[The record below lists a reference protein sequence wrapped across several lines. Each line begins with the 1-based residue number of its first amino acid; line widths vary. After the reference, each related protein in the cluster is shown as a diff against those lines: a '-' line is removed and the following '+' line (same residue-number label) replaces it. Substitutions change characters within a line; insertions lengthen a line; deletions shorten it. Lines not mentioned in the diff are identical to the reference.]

1 MTQIKTQIYADFFLI
16 LGMEIK
22 MNKYTVGFKHVQ
34 LTEKIISVFYEVYNE
49 LGFGFLESVY
59 EQAMCIAL
67 RQAGLHVEC
76 QVPIKV
82 YFRGVEVGFFK
93 ADLLVERLVL
103 LELKSARALEPA
115 HESQMVNELRATDI
129 EVGLLL
135 NFGPAPEIKRM
146 AFDNDRKVR
155 SKKYQPPE
163 ANLNL

>member
-1 MTQIKTQIYADFFLI
+1 M
-16 LGMEIK
+16 
-22 MNKYTVGFKHVQ
+22 
-34 LTEKIISVFYEVYNE
+34 FYEVYNE

-67 RQAGLHVEC
+67 RQAGLCVEC

-93 ADLLVERLVL
+93 ADMLVEGLIL

-115 HESQMVNELRATDI
+115 HESQLANELRATDI

-135 NFGPAPEIKRM
+135 NFGPTPEVKRV
-146 AFDNDRKVR
+146 AFDNERKLR
-155 SKKYQPPE
+155 TEKYQPSTKT
-163 ANLNL
+163 NDNRG

>member
-1 MTQIKTQIYADFFLI
+1 
-16 LGMEIK
+16 

-34 LTEKIISVFYEVYNE
+34 LTEKIIGVFYEVYNE

-67 RQAGLHVEC
+67 RQGGLSVEC

-82 YFRGVEVGFFK
+82 YFRGIEVGFFK
-93 ADLLVERLVL
+93 ADMLVEAVIL
-103 LELKSARALEPA
+103 LELKSARALEAA
-115 HESQMVNELRATDI
+115 HESQLANELRATDI

-135 NFGPAPEIKRM
+135 NFGPTPEVKRV

-155 SKKYQPPE
+155 AKKFEPQP
-163 ANLNL
+163 LL

>member
-1 MTQIKTQIYADFFLI
+1 
-16 LGMEIK
+16 
-22 MNKYTVGFKHVQ
+22 MNKYTVGFKHIQ
-34 LTEKIISVFYEVYNE
+34 LTEKIIGVFYEVYNE

-67 RQAGLHVEC
+67 RQVGLCVEC

-93 ADLLVERLVL
+93 ADMLVEGVIL

-115 HESQMVNELRATDI
+115 HESQLANELRATDI

-135 NFGPAPEIKRM
+135 NFGPTPEVKRV
-146 AFDNDRKVR
+146 AFDNDRKTPL
-155 SKKYQPPE
+155 KKYKPAESSNQ
-163 ANLNL
+163 NSL